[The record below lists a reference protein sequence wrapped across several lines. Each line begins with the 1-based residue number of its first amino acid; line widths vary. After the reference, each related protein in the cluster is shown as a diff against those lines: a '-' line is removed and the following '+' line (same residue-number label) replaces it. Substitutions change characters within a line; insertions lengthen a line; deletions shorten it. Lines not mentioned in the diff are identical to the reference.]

1 MVGHLLNDTKTF
13 QQQNSNL
20 FWPNQLEISSRIF
33 HYNLA
38 SESGMGILAKLS
50 CITWKKCLIIIL
62 VLMLNITS
70 KMIFLQF
77 KIWNR
82 NRGLFRNP
90 FFLFLQP
97 PTPDETFFLHS
108 DQTRGGK
115 KEKKK
120 MLRMA
125 NGAVFCAEMMECG
138 NLRNWPSWWWFRP
151 PANGQPFY
159 AEDFEITISTD
170 VRRTFG
176 NAAVELNF
184 AFFSAN
190 DD

>member
-1 MVGHLLNDTKTF
+1 
-13 QQQNSNL
+13 
-20 FWPNQLEISSRIF
+20 
-33 HYNLA
+33 
-38 SESGMGILAKLS
+38 MGILGKLS
-50 CITWKKCLIIIL
+50 CIKRIKCLIIIIIIVL

-70 KMIFLQF
+70 KIIFLQF

-90 FFLFLQP
+90 FFLFFSNLRHQMRP
-97 PTPDETFFLHS
+97 FFFILI
-108 DQTRGGK
+108 RLEGERK
-115 KEKKK
+115 RRKK

-176 NAAVELNF
+176 NVAIELNF
-184 AFFSAN
+184 AFFSEWRLKRFLCTSEN
-190 DD
+190 SV